1 VGQTIF
7 AKYTNKEKF
16 SLQIYKNY
24 KISEIQEES
33 KTYFSNYLENLLFL
47 TNDKLQRSLNK
58 VEGKIFQITQD
69 GVLITLQSENKFIGS
84 LRKDHMVYH
93 EQILNDEV
101 KVEDKYKIGDK
112 KQFDVI
118 DIDYINGIIFLT
130 DKFTDINT
138 DEGIEV
144 FFNKHS
150 NSSCE
155 VRIDLI
161 NEHYISVSLNE
172 YPQIKGIL
180 LCNLYNFTF
189 DSSQIYDIVKI
200 GDILKVKLYDHCKEL
215 NRLIF
220 EFPVKFAKKLV
231 EKEPKKASS
240 ECVLGGV
247 ISGIVNGIKGTYI
260 YLYVNKKTIAK
271 IHFSNYNGDVESLR
285 EKFESCEE
293 GSSTQEKQIVTG
305 KIIHLEHKN
314 EKTVLELTTN
324 YSQDETDQT
333 IPIENV
339 NIKYSGVDENIG
351 IISKVDNRNKFPLQI
366 DVGSHKRIKIFF
378 NKIPLNNIRILKDKY
393 KIGSRI
399 KFYASKQDDE
409 TENFSLSPIDN
420 NNESFLVNNLVA
432 VRVLK
437 KIPGKGLIVELDR
450 DRSGFVDLCEITDE
464 VHPSPLEKVS
474 VGTVTTGRIL
484 SINEEL
490 SKNNY
495 MISLR
500 DSIVIDKLYDVITNG
515 SSLQFLNEFKEFE
528 KHCDYRNKILKLKA
542 VNTIEQ
548 NLVMI
553 GYVVNSS
560 EKGVF
565 IKVASDLTLRAGLRE
580 LTDEKTTKP
589 FLLFKPEQLVICRV
603 LSFFKNSE
611 KIEKINVSLRESVVK
626 YNLSMKLKDLI
637 LNSFYECLIM
647 NESDERYQV
656 NVVGSTFTGYIKN
669 KNINPNTKLL
679 FSVRNIVVLQ
689 LVKIDKNIHPPKLR
703 FANTIIE
710 NYNLFDNSLVV
721 NSCNDE
727 QEKQRR
733 KTYVELYEN
742 VKKIN
747 ENYQQNKEKSEFRE
761 LEKKIENIDFENL
774 IEQEVKYNE
783 EGNDEEDENDDEEGE
798 GEGVNDEEQED
809 KDVEEDENIV
819 VNSKFNLV

>member
-1 VGQTIF
+1 
-7 AKYTNKEKF
+7 
-16 SLQIYKNY
+16 
-24 KISEIQEES
+24 
-33 KTYFSNYLENLLFL
+33 
-47 TNDKLQRSLNK
+47 
-58 VEGKIFQITQD
+58 
-69 GVLITLQSENKFIGS
+69 
-84 LRKDHMVYH
+84 
-93 EQILNDEV
+93 
-101 KVEDKYKIGDK
+101 
-112 KQFDVI
+112 
-118 DIDYINGIIFLT
+118 
-130 DKFTDINT
+130 
-138 DEGIEV
+138 
-144 FFNKHS
+144 
-150 NSSCE
+150 
-155 VRIDLI
+155 
-161 NEHYISVSLNE
+161 
-172 YPQIKGIL
+172 
-180 LCNLYNFTF
+180 
-189 DSSQIYDIVKI
+189 
-200 GDILKVKLYDHCKEL
+200 
-215 NRLIF
+215 
-220 EFPVKFAKKLV
+220 
-231 EKEPKKASS
+231 
-240 ECVLGGV
+240 
-247 ISGIVNGIKGTYI
+247 
-260 YLYVNKKTIAK
+260 
-271 IHFSNYNGDVESLR
+271 
-285 EKFESCEE
+285 
-293 GSSTQEKQIVTG
+293 
-305 KIIHLEHKN
+305 
-314 EKTVLELTTN
+314 
-324 YSQDETDQT
+324 
-333 IPIENV
+333 
-339 NIKYSGVDENIG
+339 
-351 IISKVDNRNKFPLQI
+351 
-366 DVGSHKRIKIFF
+366 
-378 NKIPLNNIRILKDKY
+378 
-393 KIGSRI
+393 
-399 KFYASKQDDE
+399 
-409 TENFSLSPIDN
+409 
-420 NNESFLVNNLVA
+420 
-432 VRVLK
+432 
-437 KIPGKGLIVELDR
+437 
-450 DRSGFVDLCEITDE
+450 
-464 VHPSPLEKVS
+464 
-474 VGTVTTGRIL
+474 
-484 SINEEL
+484 
-490 SKNNY
+490 
-495 MISLR
+495 
-500 DSIVIDKLYDVITNG
+500 VIDKLYDVITNG

-798 GEGVNDEEQED
+798 GEGEGVNDEDQED